1 MSKEILLSIIV
12 PAYNVARWITRCMDS
27 ILAQSYRNIEVIVID
42 DGSTDETP
50 VIIDEYSEKDQR
62 VHVIHKNNQ
71 GLVKSREVGI
81 KAACGEFVGF
91 VDGDD
96 EIEPHMYEKLIN
108 NAVKHNAQISQC
120 GIMYCFYDGR
130 RKPVHGAETL
140 TVYDRIEGLKAILSG
155 DEMEP
160 SLCNKIYHAS
170 IIKDSCLDPTI
181 VNNEDM
187 LRNVVL
193 FNRAEH
199 SVMEDFCGYHY
210 WRREESMSN
219 NTKSVEIG
227 KNVIKAR
234 ELILEFVP
242 EELKEA
248 AINNYTDGAISIYN
262 RLINDQTKEAAILKD
277 KCRNIIKEYGLK
289 KTKHSCLYTIKMLAI
304 LYFPKLYRDIRII
317 AKKS

>member
-62 VHVIHKNNQ
+62 VHVIHQNNQ

-219 NTKSVEIG
+219 NTKSVEI
-227 KNVIKAR
+227 
-234 ELILEFVP
+234 
-242 EELKEA
+242 
-248 AINNYTDGAISIYN
+248 
-262 RLINDQTKEAAILKD
+262 
-277 KCRNIIKEYGLK
+277 
-289 KTKHSCLYTIKMLAI
+289 
-304 LYFPKLYRDIRII
+304 
-317 AKKS
+317 